1 MQVRVPRAVE
11 DDDGGSEVFFAPRQL
26 EPMHSVHLHMGDQP
40 IYGTTVLEDCQ
51 RLPAISSGGYGV
63 AQPREEVSR
72 EREHQEIV
80 VEEEDGG
87 FRWRASRIADQ
98 AGAQQSRSASN
109 RPVGRTVSYPPRVF
123 SFKLSQIKCCGPTER
138 DHLYCIAC
146 NWPPGAG
153 G

>member
-26 EPMHSVHLHMGDQP
+26 EPMHPVHLHMGDQP

-109 RPVGRTVSYPPRVF
+109 RPVGRTVSYPPACF
-123 SFKLSQIKCCGPTER
+123 LLS
-138 DHLYCIAC
+138 
-146 NWPPGAG
+146 
-153 G
+153 